1 MLDLTTAAV
10 LYSVVVAAVFIV
22 AWFYYDRR
30 GHASF
35 QAKRGRTAFHCI
47 RCDRL
52 YAAPAGTELCPCPG
66 CGHRNTRLKF

>member
-1 MLDLTTAAV
+1 MLDLTTASV
-10 LYSVVVAAVFIV
+10 IYSLIVAAVFIG

-30 GHASF
+30 DHASCH
-35 QAKRGRTAFHCI
+35 AGRGRTAFHCI

-52 YAAPAGTELCPCPG
+52 YAAPAGAGLCPCPG